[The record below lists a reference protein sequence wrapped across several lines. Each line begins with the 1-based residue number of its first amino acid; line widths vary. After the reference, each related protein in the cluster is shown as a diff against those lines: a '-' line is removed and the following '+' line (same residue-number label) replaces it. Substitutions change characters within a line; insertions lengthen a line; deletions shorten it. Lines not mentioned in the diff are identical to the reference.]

1 MEEELVKRFA
11 AEVELIAGSGGV
23 FDVVVEGRRIF
34 SKAAAGRFPE
44 EGEIARLIGGGVR
57 SEK

>member
-1 MEEELVKRFA
+1 
-11 AEVELIAGSGGV
+11 VELIAGSGGV